1 MPGATILGPGGGAR
15 TNGRC
20 LQSVS
25 QSVRKVVENCGPR
38 ETGHSISDSTTHG
51 PRYLRGHG
59 IGNFAIRRRIL
70 CWVVRRRTPPPL
82 AAPIIFVALS
92 DVDKDFLSGVR
103 GLGFRVP
110 SQSGDH
116 LENNLAIFW
125 LHTRYESRKQKHK
138 KSLLCFFTHR
148 LFLCRIL

>member
-1 MPGATILGPGGGAR
+1 MP
-15 TNGRC
+15 
-20 LQSVS
+20 SVS
-25 QSVRKVVENCGPR
+25 QSVRPLVVENSVPR
-38 ETGHSISDSTTHG
+38 ETGHSISGSTTHG
-51 PRYLRGHG
+51 SRYLRGHG
-59 IGNFAIRRRIL
+59 IESFAIRRRIL

-125 LHTRYESRKQKHK
+125 LHTRYESRKQKPK
-138 KSLLCFFTHR
+138 KSLLFFLLTGFFFAGFCDVVKVAIIR
-148 LFLCRIL
+148 KII